1 MALVVDVLL
10 CAVYHEDTIDKA
22 APTLFSA
29 KGKLC
34 FCLTYP
40 VIILRPYPGLKNKE
54 VVL

>member
-29 KGKLC
+29 IATLC
-34 FCLTYP
+34 FCLTYQ
-40 VIILRPYPGLKNKE
+40 VIILRSYVGST
-54 VVL
+54 